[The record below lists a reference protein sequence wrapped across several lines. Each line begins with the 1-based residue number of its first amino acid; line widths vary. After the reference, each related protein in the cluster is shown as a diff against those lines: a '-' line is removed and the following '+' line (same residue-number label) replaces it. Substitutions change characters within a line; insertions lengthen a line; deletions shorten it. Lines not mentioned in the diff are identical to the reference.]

1 MLQNFLT
8 GQIPVSQQ
16 KSEQQ
21 MQRSNTS
28 DDQHNQ
34 QQQQQLDEF
43 IIDEILSM
51 EGEHHGQRASSL
63 RGQMPNSYSCAE
75 SLHAQTS
82 RPIPLNTSCSRDS
95 SNASIQSGS
104 PGFQTG
110 GTGFGLYSPK
120 NESDFRQI
128 ISSSAPTSCDIE
140 NFIRRGNVVN
150 SQNAQLTNGGGNGQH
165 GLTEAEIYK
174 DRRKK
179 DIHNMI
185 ERRRRYNINDRIKE
199 LGLMLPKSTSEEMK
213 LNKGTILKA
222 SCDYIRQLQKD
233 REIMIRSISQHGQ
246 QQQTARLEDLTRQ
259 YFQRVQEL
267 EHQLEKNG
275 INVPP
280 SNLPVLGVL
289 SPLSVN
295 GSNKSIK
302 KEPPEDSVNSN
313 CAQQSVSF
321 SPSSTPQATK
331 IATSLQDMQIAS
343 PIGTANQQQHVT
355 LLKMTH
361 SGPTHNHQHG
371 FMIGNAS
378 NEVANYLSQHSNA
391 NNTNEGNGGGNNM
404 DLLQQQQQQSMEYVP
419 GGCLNW
425 PSAQTQLGQMFN
437 AVNYAELSMEEFP
450 FQNRGPLQGQ
460 DPLIG
465 SSLNNQLSP
474 IIQWDQSGFS
484 PGNDTNP

>member
-1 MLQNFLT
+1 MDKDSGGRHTGTKTAQQHHHQQQLIQQQLQK
-8 GQIPVSQQ
+8 SQQ
-16 KSEQQ
+16 QQ
-21 MQRSNTS
+21 MQRPNTGDS
-28 DDQHNQ
+28 QHT

-43 IIDEILSM
+43 IIDEILSL
-51 EGEHHGQRASSL
+51 EGEQQGQRTNHL
-63 RGQMPNSYSCAE
+63 RGQVPNSYSCAE
-75 SLHAQTS
+75 NLHAQPS
-82 RPIPLNTSCSRDS
+82 RPIPLHTACSRDS

-104 PGFQTG
+104 PGFQTAG
-110 GTGFGLYSPK
+110 AGFGLYSPK
-120 NESDFRQI
+120 NESEFRQI

-140 NFIRRGNVVN
+140 NFIRRGNVT
-150 SQNAQLTNGGGNGQH
+150 NAANTPFSNGGDQN
-165 GLTEAEIYK
+165 LTEAEIFK

-233 REIMIRSISQHGQ
+233 REIMIRQ
-246 QQQTARLEDLTRQ
+246 QQQNARLEDLTRQ
-259 YFQRVQEL
+259 YFQRIQEL
-267 EHQLEKNG
+267 EQQLEKNG

-280 SNLPVLGVL
+280 SNLPVLGAF
-289 SPLSVN
+289 SPSSGGSVSGN
-295 GSNKSIK
+295 NKSIK
-302 KEPPEDSVNSN
+302 QEPLEDGN
-313 CAQQSVSF
+313 CPQSVSF
-321 SPSSTPQATK
+321 SPSSTPQTSK
-331 IATSLQDMQIAS
+331 IATSLQDMQITS
-343 PIGTANQQQHVT
+343 PLGATQQHAT
-355 LLKMTH
+355 LLKMSQ
-361 SGPTHNHQHG
+361 SGAAQQG
-371 FMIGNAS
+371 FMIESAPS
-378 NEVANYLSQHSNA
+378 DMANYLSQHPN
-391 NNTNEGNGGGNNM
+391 GNGLNI
-404 DLLQQQQQQSMEYVP
+404 LQQQQQSMEF

-425 PSAQTQLGQMFN
+425 PSAQSQLGQMFN
-437 AVNYAELSMEEFP
+437 AVNYGELSMEEFP